1 MALMEKVDQLALV
14 VASGHQADELTQQ
27 LVGNKFYFTRI
38 DSSGGILQEQTICL
52 LIGFHRSRLPVLV
65 GLAEEY
71 CRPYQ
76 EYIPTQINLAEGAPP
91 FPLIEAQAGGALIYV
106 LDVERFEQ
114 L

>member
-1 MALMEKVDQLALV
+1 MAPVEKVDQLALV
-14 VASGHQADELTQQ
+14 VASGRQAEELTQQ
-27 LVGNKFYFTRI
+27 LVRNSFYFTQI

-52 LIGFHRSRLPVLV
+52 LIGFNQSRLPVLV
-65 GLAEEY
+65 GLAEQY
-71 CRPYQ
+71 CQPYH
-76 EYIPTQINLAEGAPP
+76 EYIPAQINLAEGAPP